1 MSDQKNP
8 QLIAICA
15 GKVKPILIR
24 PEHANQELHRVA
36 SGIHKSAISTL
47 GSPAFINCGTL
58 GLADDEQADLS
69 VHGGID
75 KAIYCY
81 PIEHYDF
88 WKTAYP
94 WLADQEHCFG
104 AVGENLCIQGLM
116 ESQLW
121 IGDSLEIGQE
131 LILRV
136 TKPREPCYK
145 FNARMRSNVAAKL
158 MMQNGLSGWY
168 AAVVQE
174 GRVKA
179 GDDIRVKAGPR
190 ELTVAQEY
198 QRLLKD

>member
-1 MSDQKNP
+1 MSDREKA
-8 QLIAICA
+8 QLVAICA

-24 PEHANQELHRVA
+24 REHADQEPQRVA

-47 GSPAFINCGTL
+47 GAPTLIDCGRL
-58 GLADDEQADLS
+58 GLTDDEQADLS
-69 VHGGID
+69 VHGGVD

-81 PIEHYDF
+81 PIEHYGF

-104 AVGENLCIQGLM
+104 AVGENLCIQRLM
-116 ESQLW
+116 EPQLW
-121 IGDSLEIGQE
+121 IGDVLEIGQE

-168 AAVVQE
+168 AAVIQE
-174 GRVKA
+174 GRIKA
-179 GDDIRVKAGPR
+179 GDEIRVNAGPR

>member
-15 GKVKPILIR
+15 GKVTPILIR
-24 PEHANQELHRVA
+24 REHGDKAPHRVA
-36 SGIHKSAISTL
+36 SGIHKSTISTL
-47 GSPAFINCGTL
+47 GSPALISCGTL
-58 GLADDEQADLS
+58 GLTDDEQADLS

-75 KAIYCY
+75 KAVYCY
-81 PIEHYDF
+81 PTEHYDF
-88 WKTAYP
+88 WKNAYP

-104 AVGENLCIQGLM
+104 VVGENLCTQGLD
-116 ESQLW
+116 ESSLW
-121 IGDSLEIGQE
+121 IGDLLEVGQE

-145 FNARMRSNVAAKL
+145 FNAKMRSNIAAKL

-174 GRVKA
+174 GSLKA
-179 GDDIRVKAGPR
+179 GDAIRVKPGPR
-190 ELTVAQEY
+190 DITVAQEY
-198 QRLLKD
+198 QRLLRD

>member
-1 MSDQKNP
+1 MSDREKA
-8 QLIAICA
+8 QLVAICA

-24 PEHANQELHRVA
+24 REHADQEPQRVA

-47 GSPAFINCGTL
+47 GAPTLIDCGRL

-69 VHGGID
+69 VHGGVD

-81 PIEHYDF
+81 PIEHYGF

-116 ESQLW
+116 EPQLW
-121 IGDSLEIGQE
+121 IGDVLEIGQE
-131 LILRV
+131 LALRV

-168 AAVVQE
+168 AAVIQE
-174 GRVKA
+174 GRIKA
-179 GDDIRVKAGPR
+179 GDEILVNAGPR

>member
-1 MSDQKNP
+1 MSDREKA
-8 QLIAICA
+8 QLVAICA

-24 PEHANQELHRVA
+24 REHADQEPQRVA

-47 GSPAFINCGTL
+47 GAPTLIDCGRL

-69 VHGGID
+69 VHGGVD

-81 PIEHYDF
+81 PIEHYGF

-116 ESQLW
+116 EPQLW
-121 IGDSLEIGQE
+121 SGDVLEIGQE
-131 LILRV
+131 LVLLV

-168 AAVVQE
+168 AAVIQE
-174 GRVKA
+174 GRIKA
-179 GDDIRVKAGPR
+179 GDEIRVNAGPR